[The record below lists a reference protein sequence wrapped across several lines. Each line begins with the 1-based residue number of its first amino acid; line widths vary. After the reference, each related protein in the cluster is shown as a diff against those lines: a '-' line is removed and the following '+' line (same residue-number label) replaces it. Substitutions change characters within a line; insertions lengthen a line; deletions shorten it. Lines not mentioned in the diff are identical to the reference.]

1 MILVRPKAN
10 FMALGSGIRLDSGRL
25 YVGEP
30 ATNQPDHE
38 RYGLMFVDGM
48 LLNRQDY
55 EVIDI
60 PALRHNLVT
69 TTDIAAIANTNV
81 SAVSNWKVRYADFPK
96 PILHNLYLRG
106 QVEEWFASHMQEGQC
121 NGFRHVCNS
130 NR

>member
-10 FMALGSGIRLDSGRL
+10 FTSVGSGIRLDSGRL

-38 RYGLMFVDGM
+38 RYGLMFVGGM
-48 LLNRQDY
+48 LLDERDY

-69 TTDIAAIANTNV
+69 STDVAAIANVNV
-81 SAVSNWKVRYADFPK
+81 SAVSNWKVRYADFPE

-106 QVEEWFASHMQEGQC
+106 QVEEWLISHKEWLIRPMEGEK
-121 NGFRHVCNS
+121 
-130 NR
+130 